1 MSAQLSNMPEVTLPS
16 PIMETVVTQEVDTK
30 TLQERICKSIGRFVV
45 CKFLIGTG
53 ETISVSGLLKSVGN
67 SFFVLLDPCTNAETT
82 CDLYSL
88 KLITA
93 YPEGVPECKMYCNQ
107 RLYDIGR

>member
-1 MSAQLSNMPEVTLPS
+1 M
-16 PIMETVVTQEVDTK
+16 
-30 TLQERICKSIGRFVV
+30 GRFVV

-53 ETISVSGLLKSVGN
+53 ETISVSGILQSVGS

-107 RLYDIGR
+107 RLYNMG

>member
-1 MSAQLSNMPEVTLPS
+1 MPAQPSNNIPEVVLPAS
-16 PIMETVVTQEVDTK
+16 QLEEIVSEVDNK
-30 TLQERICKSIGRFVV
+30 TLQETLCNAVGRFVV

-53 ETISVSGLLKSVGN
+53 ETVSVKGYLRSVGS

-88 KLITA
+88 KFITA
-93 YPEGVPECKMYCNQ
+93 YPKGVPECQMYCSQ
-107 RLYDIGR
+107 RLYDL

>member
-1 MSAQLSNMPEVTLPS
+1 MSAQLSNMPEVTLPT
-16 PIMETVVTQEVDTK
+16 PIMETVVTQELDTNS
-30 TLQERICKSIGRFVV
+30 LQERICKSVGRFVV

-53 ETISVSGLLKSVGN
+53 ETISVSRLLKSVGS

>member
-1 MSAQLSNMPEVTLPS
+1 MSAQPSNMPEVTLPVS
-16 PIMETVVTQEVDTK
+16 VMENIESQELDPR
-30 TLQERICKSIGRFVV
+30 TLQERICKSMGRFVV
-45 CKFLIGTG
+45 CRFLIGTG
-53 ETISVSGLLKSVGN
+53 ETITVSGILKSVGN

-93 YPEGVPECKMYCNQ
+93 FPEGVPESQLYCNR
-107 RLYDIGR
+107 RLYDIC

>member
-1 MSAQLSNMPEVTLPS
+1 MLFRSNMPEVTLP
-16 PIMETVVTQEVDTK
+16 IAAVEGMEPQGIDPK
-30 TLQERICKSIGRFVV
+30 TLQERICKAIGRFVV
-45 CKFLIGTG
+45 CRFLIGTG

-93 YPEGVPECKMYCNQ
+93 YPEGVPESQMYCNR
-107 RLYDIGR
+107 RLYDIC

>member
-1 MSAQLSNMPEVTLPS
+1 MPAQPSNNMPEVMLPIS
-16 PIMETVVTQEVDTK
+16 Q
-30 TLQERICKSIGRFVV
+30 V

-53 ETISVSGLLKSVGN
+53 ETVSVKGYLRSVGS

-88 KLITA
+88 KFITA
-93 YPEGVPECKMYCNQ
+93 YPEGVPECQMYCNQ
-107 RLYDIGR
+107 RLYDL

>member
-1 MSAQLSNMPEVTLPS
+1 MPAQPSNNMPEVVLPVS
-16 PIMETVVTQEVDTK
+16 QLMDLSDQVDTK
-30 TLQERICKSIGRFVV
+30 TLQETLCNAMGRFVV

-53 ETISVSGLLKSVGN
+53 ETVSLKGYLRSVGN

-88 KLITA
+88 KFITA
-93 YPEGVPECKMYCNQ
+93 FPEGIPECQMYCSQ
-107 RLYDIGR
+107 RLYDL

>member
-1 MSAQLSNMPEVTLPS
+1 MPAQPSNNMPEVMLPIS
-16 PIMETVVTQEVDTK
+16 QMGEITAEVDTK
-30 TLQERICKSIGRFVV
+30 SLQETLCDAMGRFVV

-53 ETISVSGLLKSVGN
+53 ETVSVKGYLRSVGS

-88 KLITA
+88 KFITA
-93 YPEGVPECKMYCNQ
+93 YPEGVPECQMYCNQ
-107 RLYDIGR
+107 RLYDL

>member
-1 MSAQLSNMPEVTLPS
+1 MSAQPSNMPEVTLPAS
-16 PIMETVVTQEVDTK
+16 MMEAVVTQEVDTK
-30 TLQERICKSIGRFVV
+30 TLQERICKSMGRFVV

-53 ETISVSGLLKSVGN
+53 ETISVSGILQSVGR

-107 RLYDIGR
+107 RLYNMG

>member
-1 MSAQLSNMPEVTLPS
+1 MPAQPSNNMPEVMLPIS
-16 PIMETVVTQEVDTK
+16 QMGEITAEV
-30 TLQERICKSIGRFVV
+30 GRFVV

-53 ETISVSGLLKSVGN
+53 ETVSVKGYLRSVGS

-88 KLITA
+88 KFITA
-93 YPEGVPECKMYCNQ
+93 YPEGVPECQMYCNQ
-107 RLYDIGR
+107 RLYDL

>member
-1 MSAQLSNMPEVTLPS
+1 MSAQPSNMPEVTLPAS
-16 PIMETVVTQEVDTK
+16 MMEAVVTQEVDTK
-30 TLQERICKSIGRFVV
+30 TLQERICKSMGRFVV
-45 CKFLIGTG
+45 CIGTG
-53 ETISVSGLLKSVGN
+53 ETISVSGILQSVGS

-107 RLYDIGR
+107 RLYNMG

>member
-1 MSAQLSNMPEVTLPS
+1 MPAQPSNNIPEVVLPPS
-16 PIMETVVTQEVDTK
+16 QMEAIVSEVDTK
-30 TLQERICKSIGRFVV
+30 TLQETLCNAVGRFVV

-53 ETISVSGLLKSVGN
+53 ESVSVKGYLRSVGN

-88 KLITA
+88 KFITA
-93 YPEGVPECKMYCNQ
+93 YPQGVPECQMYCSQ
-107 RLYDIGR
+107 RLYDL

>member
-1 MSAQLSNMPEVTLPS
+1 MSAQPSNMPEVTLP
-16 PIMETVVTQEVDTK
+16 IAAVEGMEPREIDPK
-30 TLQERICKSIGRFVV
+30 TLQERICKAIGRFVV
-45 CKFLIGTG
+45 CRFLIGTG
-53 ETISVSGLLKSVGN
+53 ETITVSGLLKSVGN

-107 RLYDIGR
+107 RLYNMG

>member
-1 MSAQLSNMPEVTLPS
+1 MPAQPSNNMPEVVLPVS
-16 PIMETVVTQEVDTK
+16 QLMDLSDQVDTK
-30 TLQERICKSIGRFVV
+30 TLQETLCNAMGRFVV

-88 KLITA
+88 KFITA
-93 YPEGVPECKMYCNQ
+93 FPEGVPECQMYCNQ
-107 RLYDIGR
+107 RLYDL